1 LVRAR
6 TTLRHFFGT
15 LDVLFHMTQWGGDMS
30 ETTLT
35 PTATLTYVGVADW
48 WGFHVWIEE
57 GGSRRTLPYRGEA
70 PLASFAWGRAG
81 LGARELARSILEH
94 ATGSPALAER
104 HCRAMTHAVIADLPA
119 LGFELTRE
127 DVLAWLGGGPAPQS
141 R

>member
-1 LVRAR
+1 L
-6 TTLRHFFGT
+6 LRHFFGS
-15 LDVLFHMTQWGGDMS
+15 LDVLVGMAQLGEDMS
-30 ETTLT
+30 DATLT
-35 PTATLTYVGVADW
+35 PTATLRYVGVADW

-70 PLASFAWGRAG
+70 ALAGFAWGRPG
-81 LGARELARSILEH
+81 LGARELARSIIEH

-127 DVLAWLGGGPAPQS
+127 DVVAWLEGGPVPEV